1 MTAPMTATWR
11 ATQKANRRAALIRS
25 AARLFAERGFSAVS
39 TGDIGEAVGMS
50 GPALYKHFPSK
61 DALLAEILADA
72 SERLLAGGREIL
84 AATDPPAQVLERLIR
99 FHLDFATSD
108 PDVIRLQFRELPA
121 LAPEANRHVRRLQR
135 EYVQSWD
142 GPLAGL
148 RPDLDD
154 GERQVRLMA
163 TFGLLNSTPHSAGS
177 SGRSGGAVGMA
188 DGGVAAEDSAAPP
201 AAGTVDVGD
210 APPVADTVDGGG
222 TPPAAGR
229 ADPDRSADAD
239 VVDILA
245 AMAWRSLTG

>member
-1 MTAPMTATWR
+1 MTATWR

-25 AARLFAERGFSAVS
+25 AAHLFAERGFAAVS
-39 TGDIGEAVGMS
+39 TGELGEAVGMS

-61 DALLAEILADA
+61 DALLAEILVDV

-84 AATDPPAQVLERLIR
+84 GSGHQPGETLERLIR

-108 PDVIRLQFRELPA
+108 PDVIRLQDRELPA
-121 LAPEANRHVRRLQR
+121 LVPEDNRRVRRLQR

-148 RPDLDD
+148 RPDLDG

-177 SGRSGGAVGMA
+177 PARPSVPHRPDDAGGPDSA
-188 DGGVAAEDSAAPP
+188 DG
-201 AAGTVDVGD
+201 AGEGDVI
-210 APPVADTVDGGG
+210 
-222 TPPAAGR
+222 
-229 ADPDRSADAD
+229 D
-239 VVDILA
+239 VLA
-245 AMAWRSLTG
+245 AMAWRALTG

>member
-1 MTAPMTATWR
+1 MTATWR

-25 AARLFAERGFSAVS
+25 AAHLFAERGFTAVS
-39 TGDIGEAVGMS
+39 TGELGEAVGMS

-61 DALLAEILADA
+61 DALLAEILVDV

-84 AATDPPAQVLERLIR
+84 DSGHQPDETLERLIR

-108 PDVIRLQFRELPA
+108 PDVIRLQDRELPA
-121 LAPEANRHVRRLQR
+121 LAPEDNRRVRRLQR

-163 TFGLLNSTPHSAGS
+163 TFGLLNSTPHSAGGPS
-177 SGRSGGAVGMA
+177 RPAAPDSADGADGASGPEGAGGA
-188 DGGVAAEDSAAPP
+188 DGAEQR
-201 AAGTVDVGD
+201 DVI
-210 APPVADTVDGGG
+210 
-222 TPPAAGR
+222 
-229 ADPDRSADAD
+229 D
-239 VVDILA
+239 VLA
-245 AMAWRSLTG
+245 SMAWRALTG

>member
-1 MTAPMTATWR
+1 MNATWR
-11 ATQKANRRAALIRS
+11 TTQKANRRAALIRS
-25 AARLFAERGFSAVS
+25 AAHLFAERGFTAVS
-39 TGDIGEAVGMS
+39 TGELGEAVGMS

-61 DALLAEILADA
+61 DALLAEILLDV

-84 AATDPPAQVLERLIR
+84 AAQDAPAEALGRLIR

-108 PDVIRLQFRELPA
+108 PDVIRLQDRELPA
-121 LAPEANRHVRRLQR
+121 LAPEDNRRVRHLQR

-177 SGRSGGAVGMA
+177 TGHPATPARESDDGGSGRAGDPATA
-188 DGGVAAEDSAAPP
+188 DGTLRTVGHGV
-201 AAGTVDVGD
+201 VDVL
-210 APPVADTVDGGG
+210 
-222 TPPAAGR
+222 AG
-229 ADPDRSADAD
+229 
-239 VVDILA
+239 
-245 AMAWRSLTG
+245 MAWRALTG